1 MEAQYKTRDGRIV
14 FKVTGEA
21 PKDLF
26 KGIAQLQEI
35 FEADSQC
42 GCCDS
47 NALRYSVRT
56 VEDNDYYELV
66 CSACHAKLSFGQH
79 KKGGT
84 LFAKREGESRG
95 WKKWE
100 PQRSDAPVSG
110 PRAVGR

>member
-1 MEAQYKTRDGRIV
+1 M
-14 FKVTGEA
+14 TGEA

-26 KGIAQLQEI
+26 KLVAQLQDI

-42 GCCDS
+42 GCCGS
-47 NALRYSVRT
+47 ANVHYSVRT
-56 VEDNDYYELV
+56 FEDNDYYELACTD
-66 CSACHAKLSFGQH
+66 CSAKLSFGQH

-84 LFAKREGESRG
+84 LFPKRDGESRG

-100 PQRSDAPVSG
+100 PQRAERADGLASG